1 MHPDFQELIT
11 KRYNA
16 MLDEFDLGAM
26 GGEEQ
31 EEKKDNHT
39 EGPTDADLE
48 GRDGM
53 SEDYFGSDFVDGDN
67 PDEE

>member
-1 MHPDFQELIT
+1 
-11 KRYNA
+11 